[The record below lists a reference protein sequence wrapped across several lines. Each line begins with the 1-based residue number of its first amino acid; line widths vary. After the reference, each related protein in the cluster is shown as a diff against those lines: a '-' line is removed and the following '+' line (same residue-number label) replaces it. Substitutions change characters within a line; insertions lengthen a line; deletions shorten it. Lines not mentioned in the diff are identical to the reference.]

1 MKTTLHKTFV
11 QLDKK
16 GGDESSLT
24 ITIEAGIDRTEHTA
38 EFSQLVS
45 VVAYNHKTGIYT
57 DLTHI
62 FFNCFH
68 DQAEAIIKDVDWW
81 EVYRETKEYVAA

>member
-1 MKTTLHKTFV
+1 MKTTLHKTFTQV
-11 QLDKK
+11 DKK
-16 GGDESSLT
+16 GADESSLT
-24 ITIEAGIDRTEHTA
+24 ITIEAGIDRTERTA
-38 EFSQLVS
+38 EFQQLLS

-68 DQAEAIIKDVDWW
+68 DQAEAIINSVDWW
-81 EVYRETKEYVAA
+81 SVYKESKELAA

>member
-1 MKTTLHKTFV
+1 MKTTLTKTYS

-16 GGDESSLT
+16 GSDESSLT
-24 ITIEAGIDRTEHTA
+24 ITVEADVNRTERTA
-38 EFSQLVS
+38 EFQQLIS
-45 VVAYNHKTGIYT
+45 VVAYSHITGIYT

-68 DQAEAIIKDVDWW
+68 DQAEAIINSVDWW
-81 EVYRETKEYVAA
+81 EVYREHKTIAA